1 MKSFPR
7 IRLTAALPVLLITT
21 LLLLPSPLFGQATTG
36 SVTGIVADSTG
47 AVIPHAAVVLTNHN
61 TGISRNAFSNGAGYF
76 AFASVE
82 SSTSYT
88 VGVTVA
94 NFRPWESQPFAL
106 RPGDLINIQDI
117 KLAVGAA
124 TEQVTVEAVSTGM
137 KDLDTGERADVITSK
152 EIETLAVV
160 GRDVTELVRMLP
172 GFDMSSG
179 NNGVGNKPGYNSAVV
194 GLSGPTGSFSANGSG
209 TNGITVVSDGVS
221 LTDIA
226 SDSGT
231 IQNVNVDMVQEVK
244 VSTSSYG
251 AENAK
256 GPTIVNAIG
265 KSGTSAFHGSAYFYA
280 RDTLL
285 NANDWYN
292 NNLQQTRPDGRYFYP
307 GGQIGGPLLLP
318 HTTFNRNKDKLF
330 FWVGYE
336 YSNQLYSPET
346 LGSWVP
352 TQAERNGDF
361 SQSSLNA
368 QLCGSR
374 PDGKANPNAILP
386 MCQTENFLPDG
397 TEVNNGNVAN
407 AVNFYGQPAKNASGV
422 ALINWLPQPNADP
435 FTNASGFNYIKEVL
449 QSQNGSQLHAR
460 IDYHITPK
468 DTLTL
473 GYNRQ
478 SQIAQD
484 PVNFNYVPNA
494 AILYPGAV
502 TTGDISN
509 SLFATY
515 VRIMGTSLTNELTAA
530 MSYVTSPGNM
540 GDPTAVSR
548 FYMNNY
554 NGGKG
559 NMQFLGMYKNGGDY
573 SVPALNPGTGFGF
586 PSMLMPGGF
595 YNNQVRMKKAVPDV
609 QDTVTWVKGTHLIKI
624 GIYAEKGILN
634 GLADYGAFPQ
644 GEFTFNPNNSY
655 FEYNPNNTQNNQGS
669 SIGTTAQF
677 TGCES
682 SDPAGNNRLSGAAYL
697 GECMNPNALMYIGYA
712 DSFQQTNFSP
722 TVDMQYTTLSGFVND
737 SVKLRRFTLNMGV
750 RLEHIGPWN
759 DRHGNGLATFSPSL
773 YASECG
779 GTGATGAAART
790 CSSTQMPGL
799 TWHGLDSSVANSV
812 NQPTKVVFSPRL
824 GLAWDVFGSGK
835 TVLRGGWGVYRSQ
848 EEFNP
853 YAMAAATAQGYKTSL
868 LQGQLSFAEID
879 NQSPINPP
887 DFSAFTIS
895 PTDTVRPLHLEYN
908 VTVSQSI
915 SWQRLGLRNSLL
927 EVSYVASDGHHL
939 SSYNNNYNSISN
951 INLIPAGTLFN
962 ANFGLLPATLGNSS
976 GLTISSM
983 NTAQQDFFRA
993 YPFYTN
999 IYQLRHD
1006 FYSTYNS
1013 GQLSWNKSSGRV
1025 QFGANYTFSKNL
1037 AVAASY
1043 NNNVANPFNL
1053 RDEYNPTPFDH
1064 TQVFNVH
1071 YLIDLGFGK
1080 RHHLGFKP
1088 VGEVLNGWQISGIS
1102 TVQSG
1107 PPLASINGENFGF
1120 GYGLI
1125 QPVQVATL
1133 NQMGSGSSS
1142 TCINN
1147 YHIPADAN
1155 GNRYCV
1161 TQLNPA
1167 TWLGTPDVQLLPT
1180 ITCNPKGGPAKNQY
1194 INGACF
1200 GIPLPG
1206 ANGQLRPPYLRGQ
1219 AYMNHDLSLL
1229 KNLGLGEKRS
1239 LQFRAAA
1246 FNFLNHPL
1254 VSFNNNNTQT
1264 DLTLSQQGGTA
1275 GQTLTQSDL
1284 TEQGFGVAGIKYG
1297 NRLVE
1302 LSVKYQF

>member
-7 IRLTAALPVLLITT
+7 IRPKAALPVLLITV
-21 LLLLPSPLFGQATTG
+21 LLLLQSPLFGQATTG

-47 AVIPHAAVVLTNHN
+47 AVIPHAAVLLTNQN
-61 TGISRNAFSNGAGYF
+61 TGTSRSTVSNGVGYF

-82 SSTSYT
+82 ASTSYT

-94 NFRPWESQPFAL
+94 KFRPWESQPFAL
-106 RPGDLINIQDI
+106 RPGDQINIPDI
-117 KLAVGAA
+117 RLAVGEA

-152 EIETLAVV
+152 ELETLAVV
-160 GRDVTELVRMLP
+160 GRDATELVRMLP

-179 NNGVGNKPGYNSAVV
+179 NNGVGNKPGYNTAVV
-194 GLSGPTGSFSANGSG
+194 GLSGATSSFSANGSG

-221 LTDIA
+221 LTDI
-226 SDSGT
+226 STNSGT
-231 IQNVNVDMVQEVK
+231 IQNVNIDMVQEVK
-244 VSTSSYG
+244 VSASSYG
-251 AENAK
+251 AESEK
-256 GPTIVNAIG
+256 GPTIVNIIG
-265 KSGTSAFHGSAYFYA
+265 KSGTSAFHGSAYLYA

-292 NNLQQTRPDGRYFYP
+292 NDLQQSRPDGRYFYP
-307 GGQIGGPLLLP
+307 GGQIGGPVLLP
-318 HTTFNRNKDKLF
+318 RTTFNKNKDKMF

-336 YSNQLYSPET
+336 YSNQLYSPQT

-352 TQAERNGDF
+352 TQAERKGDF
-361 SQSSLNA
+361 GQSSLNA

-386 MCQTENFLPDG
+386 MCQTENYLPDG
-397 TEVNNGNVAN
+397 TGVLNGNVAST
-407 AVNFYGQPAKNASGV
+407 VNFYGQPAANPSGV

-435 FTNASGFNYIKEVL
+435 FTNSSGFNYIKVVM
-449 QSQNGSQLHAR
+449 QSQNGSQFHAR
-460 IDYHITPK
+460 LDYHITK
-468 DTLTL
+468 NDTLTM

-509 SLFATY
+509 SLYASY
-515 VRIMGTSLTNELTAA
+515 VRTISNTLTNEASAA

-540 GDPTAVSR
+540 GNPAAVDR
-548 FYMNNY
+548 FDMNTY

-559 NMQFLGMYKNGGDY
+559 NYNYLGMYKNGGDY

-609 QDTVTWVKGTHLIKI
+609 QDTLTWVKGTQLIKV
-624 GIYAEKGILN
+624 GFYAEKGILN
-634 GLADYGAFPQ
+634 GLADYGAYPQ
-644 GEFTFNPNNSY
+644 GEFTFNPGNSY
-655 FEYNPNNTQNNQGS
+655 YQYNPNNTQNGQGP
-669 SIGTTAQF
+669 SIGTVAQF

-682 SDPAGNNRLSGAAYL
+682 SDPAGNDRLSGASYL

-712 DSFQQTNFSP
+712 DTFTQTNFSP
-722 TVDMQYTTLSGFVND
+722 TVDMQYTTFSGFVND
-737 SVKLRRFTLNMGV
+737 SMKLHRFTLNAGV
-750 RLEHIGPWN
+750 RLEHIGAWD

-779 GTGATGAAART
+779 GAGATGEAART

-799 TWHGLDSSVANSV
+799 TWHGLNSGVSNSV
-812 NQPTKVVFSPRL
+812 NQPTKVVVSPRFGFAL
-824 GLAWDVFGSGK
+824 DVFGKGK

-853 YAMAAATAQGYKTSL
+853 YALAAATAQGYKTSL

-887 DFSAFTIS
+887 DFSAYTIS
-895 PTDTVRPLHLEYN
+895 PSDTARPLHMEYN
-908 VTVSQSI
+908 LTVSQSLP
-915 SWQRLGLRNSLL
+915 WRSLL
-927 EVSYVASDGHHL
+927 EVSYVANDGHHL
-939 SSYNNNYNSISN
+939 SSFNNGNYNSISN
-951 INLIPAGTLFN
+951 LNLIPEGTLFA
-962 ANFGLLPATLGNSS
+962 ANFGLLPGTLGNNS
-976 GLTISSM
+976 GLTIGGM
-983 NTAQQDFFRA
+983 NTAQQDFFRT
-993 YPFYTN
+993 YPFYSN

-1013 GQLSWNKSSGRV
+1013 GQLSWNKPSGRV
-1025 QFGANYTFSKNL
+1025 QFGLNYTFSKNL
-1037 AVAASY
+1037 GIAASY

-1053 RDEYNPTPFDH
+1053 RDEYNPMPFDH

-1071 YLIDLGFGK
+1071 YLVDLSFG
-1080 RHHLGFKP
+1080 RIHHLGFKP
-1088 VGEVLNGWQISGIS
+1088 LSEVLNGWQVSGIS

-1133 NQMGSGSSS
+1133 NQMGSGMSN
-1142 TCINN
+1142 TCVNT
-1147 YHIPADAN
+1147 YHIPKDAN

-1167 TWLGTPDVQLLPT
+1167 TWLGTPDIQLLPT
-1180 ITCNPKGGPAKNQY
+1180 ITCDPRGGPAKNQY

-1206 ANGQLRPPYLRGQ
+1206 TNGQLRPPYLRGP

-1229 KNLGLGEKRS
+1229 KNFGMGEQRN
-1239 LQFRAAA
+1239 LQFRAGA

-1254 VSFNNNNTQT
+1254 VSFNNNNTQS
-1264 DLTLSQQGGTA
+1264 DLSLSQQGGTA

-1284 TEQGFGVAGIKYG
+1284 TEQGFGIAGIKYG
-1297 NRLVE
+1297 NRLIE